1 MSLIPHDQRIISCAS
16 IVSDNDRITSAMSY
30 LFFIVSNQDI
40 IFPGYFMVIP
50 NDMITT
56 SRYIIVIPSNGRR
69 FRIFCFVIGTNDRCI
84 GRIGH
89 FVSVT
94 IDHIVL

>member
-1 MSLIPHDQRIISCAS
+1 MSLIPHDQRISSCAS
-16 IVSDNDRITSAMSY
+16 IVSDNDRIMPGVSL
-30 LFFIVSNQDI
+30 LFLIVSNDDVV
-40 IFPGYFMVIP
+40 GTSYFMIIP

-56 SRYIIVIPSNGRR
+56 SSYIIVIPSNGRR

-89 FVSVT
+89 FVFVT
-94 IDHIVL
+94 IDHIVH